1 LIAARAN
8 SDGEQ
13 QMKIQIFLF
22 GAIGAIMALWLG
34 WGFFVIYSTARPP
47 YQVIRNLS
55 AAIEVR
61 QYEDQTW
68 ISTPM
73 MTDDSSFP
81 VLASYIFGRNKE
93 EQQVA
98 MTAPVITDHRMAF
111 ILPRGLTAATA
122 PVPDGQ
128 AIDFTTVPA
137 RKLATLEFSWWT
149 PVDRVAAKTAELLDT
164 LDAHGIA
171 TRGGPFLMRYNDPW
185 TPPFL
190 RRNEVAIEAL

>member
-1 LIAARAN
+1 
-8 SDGEQ
+8 
-13 QMKIQIFLF
+13 MKIQIFLL

-34 WGFFVIYSTARPP
+34 WGFYVIYSTERPP

-61 QYEDQTW
+61 QYEEQTW

-73 MTDDSSFP
+73 QTDDSSFP

-111 ILPRGLTAATA
+111 ILPRGLTAAAA
-122 PVPDGQ
+122 PLPCLPQPQCEAPEGSPEAEAKREEAQGEVREEEGEAAQ
-128 AIDFTTVPA
+128 ARQGA
-137 RKLATLEFSWWT
+137 
-149 PVDRVAAKTAELLDT
+149 
-164 LDAHGIA
+164 G
-171 TRGGPFLMRYNDPW
+171 
-185 TPPFL
+185 
-190 RRNEVAIEAL
+190 